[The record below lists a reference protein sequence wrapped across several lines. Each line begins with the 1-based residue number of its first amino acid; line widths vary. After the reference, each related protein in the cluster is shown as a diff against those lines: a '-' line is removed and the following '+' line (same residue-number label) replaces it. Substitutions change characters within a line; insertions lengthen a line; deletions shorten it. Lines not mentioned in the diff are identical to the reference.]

1 MIKQLLARLLP
12 QKNHFHGGLH
22 ITPPRHKSMS
32 TAAPSREAVLS
43 AEYAISLRQRDGS
56 AYLAKVAPGERVL
69 RGQLLAEPVNTQD
82 APVHAPTSG
91 TIRAIESRPEMHP
104 SNLPVPHL
112 ILDSD
117 GKDESVPPLPALDPE
132 TTDADTLRERI
143 AACGIVGLGG
153 AGFPTARKLGHPA
166 NTLVINAAECE
177 PYITCDDLQIRENA
191 ADIIHGAQ
199 IAAKILGAEHIHFGI
214 EDDKPQAIAALE
226 RAAADIADPR
236 IQISSVPTRYPSG
249 NARQLFE
256 LLLGV
261 RVPADKH
268 ASDYGLICHNSGTM
282 KAVYDAVIRGEP
294 LTERYTTIS
303 GEGVKQ
309 PQVLRIR
316 TGAPARD
323 LIAQAG
329 GETGD
334 NRYIIGGPMMGY
346 EIASADTPLQKTGN
360 SLLLLPA
367 IEPAEESP
375 CIRCS
380 RCADACPMEL
390 LPQQLLWYSQ
400 SDEHKRLKQYRLFDC
415 IECGICAAVCPSAI
429 PLVQYYRHS
438 KGAIRAADEKAR
450 AAEHARTRHE
460 ARTAR
465 LEREAA
471 ERQAQMDARRAK
483 LQQNPAADKP
493 ERYTPAKPAAAASPT
508 MMPPPPV
515 EGSRQSSAASDD
527 KTAAIEAAKAR
538 AAARRAERLAA
549 QNEKAET
556 STAPTSRTEVLP
568 PSQDALASAAG
579 EGWGG
584 GSDLHF
590 GTNVETS
597 TNDKTAAIEA
607 AKARAAARRA
617 ERLAAQNSE
626 TAAPHQLPPDPGK
639 TTAIEA
645 VKARAAARKAAR
657 LAQQPLNQET
667 SAQNPQTPPQLSRT
681 TSELSQTP
689 TGGGSAAVAEPPTAA
704 AFPADLPPSPCGGG
718 DGGGVR
724 PHTADANTA
733 TDAGRPFMADNNN
746 VGHEC
751 PTYDPATT
759 DPAPHQLPPDPD
771 KTAAIEA
778 AKARAAA
785 RKAARLAQQPLNQET
800 SAQHPLTPP
809 QLSRTTRELSQSPT
823 GGGSAAVAEPPTAA
837 ASPAA
842 LPPSPRGGG
851 DGGGVRPHTTD
862 ANTATD
868 VGRPF
873 MADNNNVGHECPTYN
888 PVTTVPAPHQLPSD
902 PGKTAAIEAAKAR
915 AAARRAERLAAQ
927 NEKTGTSSAPTSRTE
942 VLPPSQDA
950 PASAAG
956 EGWGGGSVLHS
967 GTNAETSADV
977 DPAPHQL
984 PPAPGKTAAIEAAK
998 ARAAARKAAR
1008 LAQQSPSKDTPERNP
1023 QTPPQPSPTGGGSLS
1038 VAESP
1043 TAAEPSADL
1052 PPSPRGGG
1060 DGGGVRPH
1068 TADAETSAD
1077 LPPPPQR
1084 SATGEGWG
1092 GGSALHSGTNA
1103 ETSTNVE
1110 PAPHQ
1115 LPPDPGKIA
1124 AIEAAKARAAA
1135 RKAARLAQNS
1145 EAKTPANLPPS
1156 PRGGGDGGGV
1166 RLHTADA
1173 NTATDAGR
1181 PFMADNNN
1189 VGHECPTYD
1198 PVTTDPAPHQL
1209 PSDPGK
1215 TTAIEA
1221 AKARAA
1227 ARKAAHLAQQPLNE
1241 KTSAQHPLTPPHPSP
1256 TGGGSLSVAEPPT
1269 VTSHPENNKQPET
1282 PMNPNDTEQEKQ
1294 SRDAK
1299 LAAARAKSA
1308 ERRIAHAKLKQH
1320 MRDTAVPIRPQTD
1333 DPK

>member
-32 TAAPSREAVLS
+32 TGAPSRAAALS

-69 RGQLLAEPVNTQD
+69 RGQLLAEPVNSQD

-91 TIRAIESRPEMHP
+91 AIRAIEPRPEMHP
-104 SNLPVPHL
+104 ANLPVPHL
-112 ILDSD
+112 ILESD
-117 GKDESVPPLPALDPE
+117 GKDESVPPLPALDPDS
-132 TTDADTLRERI
+132 TDADTLRERI

-166 NTLVINAAECE
+166 NILVINAAECE

-261 RVPADKH
+261 RVPADQH

-303 GEGVKQ
+303 GEGVNQ

-367 IEPAEESP
+367 IAPAEESP

-400 SDEHKRLKQYRLFDC
+400 SDEHKRLKQYRLYDC

-438 KGAIRAADEKAR
+438 KGAIRAADDKTR
-450 AAEHARTRHE
+450 AAEHARARHE

-493 ERYTPAKPAAAASPT
+493 ARYTPAKETTASPADFS
-508 MMPPPPV
+508 PPPMG
-515 EGSRQSSAASDD
+515 EGQGWGSSANLAAESSTDD
-527 KTAAIEAAKAR
+527 KTATIEAA
-538 AAARRAERLAA
+538 
-549 QNEKAET
+549 
-556 STAPTSRTEVLP
+556 
-568 PSQDALASAAG
+568 
-579 EGWGG
+579 
-584 GSDLHF
+584 
-590 GTNVETS
+590 
-597 TNDKTAAIEA
+597 
-607 AKARAAARRA
+607 
-617 ERLAAQNSE
+617 
-626 TAAPHQLPPDPGK
+626 
-639 TTAIEA
+639 
-645 VKARAAARKAAR
+645 KARAAARKAAR
-657 LAQQPLNQET
+657 LAQNSEAETPTAVASPAEQPL
-667 SAQNPQTPPQLSRT
+667 
-681 TSELSQTP
+681 
-689 TGGGSAAVAEPPTAA
+689 
-704 AFPADLPPSPCGGG
+704 SPWERGWGEG
-718 DGGGVR
+718 EKNEDK
-724 PHTADANTA
+724 
-733 TDAGRPFMADNNN
+733 
-746 VGHEC
+746 E
-751 PTYDPATT
+751 
-759 DPAPHQLPPDPD
+759 PAPHQLPPDD
-771 KTAAIEA
+771 AKTAAIEA

-785 RKAARLAQQPLNQET
+785 RKAARLANQSPNNDSPLQN
-800 SAQHPLTPP
+800 PLTPP
-809 QLSRTTRELSQSPT
+809 HPSPA
-823 GGGSAAVAEPPTAA
+823 GGGSASMAEAPTVAERPAEPP
-837 ASPAA
+837 
-842 LPPSPRGGG
+842 PPLQG
-851 DGGGVRPHTTD
+851 
-862 ANTATD
+862 A
-868 VGRPF
+868 
-873 MADNNNVGHECPTYN
+873 
-888 PVTTVPAPHQLPSD
+888 
-902 PGKTAAIEAAKAR
+902 
-915 AAARRAERLAAQ
+915 
-927 NEKTGTSSAPTSRTE
+927 SAP
-942 VLPPSQDA
+942 
-950 PASAAG
+950 AAG
-956 EGWGGGSVLHS
+956 EGGGGGNVPDS
-967 GTNAETSADV
+967 SAN
-977 DPAPHQL
+977 
-984 PPAPGKTAAIEAAK
+984 IEA
-998 ARAAARKAAR
+998 
-1008 LAQQSPSKDTPERNP
+1008 TIE
-1023 QTPPQPSPTGGGSLS
+1023 
-1038 VAESP
+1038 
-1043 TAAEPSADL
+1043 TA
-1052 PPSPRGGG
+1052 
-1060 DGGGVRPH
+1060 
-1068 TADAETSAD
+1068 
-1077 LPPPPQR
+1077 
-1084 SATGEGWG
+1084 
-1092 GGSALHSGTNA
+1092 
-1103 ETSTNVE
+1103 

-1115 LPPDPGKIA
+1115 LPPDDAKTA

-1145 EAKTPANLPPS
+1145 EAETPTAAAS
-1156 PRGGGDGGGV
+1156 PAEQPLSPWERGWGEGEKNEDKE
-1166 RLHTADA
+1166 L
-1173 NTATDAGR
+1173 
-1181 PFMADNNN
+1181 
-1189 VGHECPTYD
+1189 
-1198 PVTTDPAPHQL
+1198 APHQL
-1209 PSDPGK
+1209 PPGDTK
-1215 TTAIEA
+1215 TAAIEA

-1227 ARKAAHLAQQPLNE
+1227 ARKAARLAQNSEVETPAAAASPAEQPLSPWERGWGEGEKNEDKEPAPHQLPPDDAKTAAIEAAKARAAARRAERLAQNAEAKISTAPASPTKQPPPPVGEGRGGGSKQSSAASDTDTAPASPDDSKTAAIEAVKARAAARKAARLAQQPLNE
-1241 KTSAQHPLTPPHPSP
+1241 EASAQNPPTPPHPSP
-1256 TGGGSLSVAEPPT
+1256 AGGGSASMAEPLTGQPIT
-1269 VTSHPENNKQPET
+1269 LPQTEAQAETSMT
-1282 PMNPNDTEQEKQ
+1282 PPDNDDKTA
-1294 SRDAK
+1294 RDAK
-1299 LAAARAKSA
+1299 LAAARAKSE

-1320 MRDTAVPIRPQTD
+1320 MRDTAIPIRPQPD
-1333 DPK
+1333 EHQ

>member
-1 MIKQLLARLLP
+1 MIKALLARLLP
-12 QKNHFHGGLH
+12 AKNHFHGGLH

-32 TAAPSREAVLS
+32 TGAPSREAALS

-69 RGQLLAEPVNTQD
+69 RGQLLAEPVNSQD

-91 TIRAIESRPEMHP
+91 IIRAIEPRPEMHP
-104 SNLPVPHL
+104 ANLPVPHL
-112 ILDSD
+112 ILESD
-117 GKDESVPPLPALDPE
+117 GKDEAVPPLPTLDPE

-191 ADIIHGAQ
+191 ADIIRGAQ
-199 IAAKILGAEHIHFGI
+199 IAAKILNAEHIHFGI

-226 RAAADIADPR
+226 RAAADLNDPR
-236 IQISSVPTRYPSG
+236 IKISSVPTRYPSG

-261 RVPADKH
+261 RVPADQH
-268 ASDYGLICHNSGTM
+268 ASDYGLICHNSGTL

-323 LIAQAG
+323 LITQAG
-329 GETGD
+329 GEKGD

-400 SDEHKRLKQYRLFDC
+400 SDEHKRLKQYRLYDC

-493 ERYTPAKPAAAASPT
+493 ARYTPAKETTASPADITPPSTGEEQEWSSPTNRAAASPNIQ
-508 MMPPPPV
+508 PPPPV
-515 EGSRQSSAASDD
+515 GEGWGGGSQQNSAASDD
-527 KTAAIEAAKAR
+527 KTTAIEAAKAR

-549 QNEKAET
+549 QNCEAET
-556 STAPTSRTEVLP
+556 LTAPASPTEVLP

-584 GSDLHF
+584 GSVHD
-590 GTNVETS
+590 S
-597 TNDKTAAIEA
+597 
-607 AKARAAARRA
+607 AAA
-617 ERLAAQNSE
+617 AASPND
-626 TAAPHQLPPDPGK
+626 TA
-639 TTAIEA
+639 
-645 VKARAAARKAAR
+645 
-657 LAQQPLNQET
+657 
-667 SAQNPQTPPQLSRT
+667 
-681 TSELSQTP
+681 
-689 TGGGSAAVAEPPTAA
+689 
-704 AFPADLPPSPCGGG
+704 
-718 DGGGVR
+718 
-724 PHTADANTA
+724 
-733 TDAGRPFMADNNN
+733 
-746 VGHEC
+746 
-751 PTYDPATT
+751 
-759 DPAPHQLPPDPD
+759 PAPHQLPPDND
-771 KTAAIEA
+771 KT
-778 AKARAAA
+778 
-785 RKAARLAQQPLNQET
+785 
-800 SAQHPLTPP
+800 
-809 QLSRTTRELSQSPT
+809 
-823 GGGSAAVAEPPTAA
+823 
-837 ASPAA
+837 
-842 LPPSPRGGG
+842 
-851 DGGGVRPHTTD
+851 
-862 ANTATD
+862 
-868 VGRPF
+868 
-873 MADNNNVGHECPTYN
+873 
-888 PVTTVPAPHQLPSD
+888 
-902 PGKTAAIEAAKAR
+902 
-915 AAARRAERLAAQ
+915 
-927 NEKTGTSSAPTSRTE
+927 
-942 VLPPSQDA
+942 
-950 PASAAG
+950 
-956 EGWGGGSVLHS
+956 
-967 GTNAETSADV
+967 
-977 DPAPHQL
+977 
-984 PPAPGKTAAIEAAK
+984 
-998 ARAAARKAAR
+998 
-1008 LAQQSPSKDTPERNP
+1008 
-1023 QTPPQPSPTGGGSLS
+1023 
-1038 VAESP
+1038 
-1043 TAAEPSADL
+1043 
-1052 PPSPRGGG
+1052 
-1060 DGGGVRPH
+1060 
-1068 TADAETSAD
+1068 
-1077 LPPPPQR
+1077 
-1084 SATGEGWG
+1084 
-1092 GGSALHSGTNA
+1092 
-1103 ETSTNVE
+1103 
-1110 PAPHQ
+1110 
-1115 LPPDPGKIA
+1115 A

-1173 NTATDAGR
+1173 NTATDVGR

-1209 PSDPGK
+1209 PPEDDK
-1215 TTAIEA
+1215 TAAIEA
-1221 AKARAA
+1221 AKTRAA
-1227 ARKAAHLAQQPLNE
+1227 ARKAARLAQQSQNHNTPPQN
-1241 KTSAQHPLTPPHPSP
+1241 PLTPPHPSP
-1256 TGGGSLSVAEPPT
+1256 TGGGGASVTETETATESPTGPPLPPQRSAAGEGRDGGNVRDSGTNAETSTNVKPT
-1269 VTSHPENNKQPET
+1269 PHPENNKQPEAS
-1282 PMNPNDTEQEKQ
+1282 PMTDDPAKQ

-1299 LAAARAKSA
+1299 LAAARAKSE

-1320 MRDTAVPIRPQTD
+1320 MRDTAIPIRPQSD